1 MSDWTSGYV
10 AEVGYT
16 YGHYA
21 ELSPERL
28 RMAFLSAGLLMPA
41 IGAACEL
48 GFGQGVSA
56 NIHASATLVHWH
68 GNDFLPAQAAYAQ
81 ELAAAS
87 GSGGRF
93 TDQAFADFCNDPTL
107 PDFDFISLHGI
118 WSWVSD
124 ENRAVIVDF
133 VRRKLKVGGV
143 LYVSYNTQPGWASMI
158 PMRHL
163 LTEHARVMGSE
174 GQGMLGRIGNA
185 MEFGEQLLALDPA
198 YARANPEVKTRFA
211 KLKAHDRAY
220 LAHEY
225 FNRDWEPMPFSRM
238 AQWLA
243 PAKVEFACSAHL
255 LEHADELQFTPA
267 QQAFLKKI
275 PNEPFR
281 QTVRDYLVDQ
291 QFRRDYWVKGLRR
304 IGIIEQLEQWRQL
317 RVVLVKPRAEVV
329 LKVKGN
335 LGETELKA
343 EQYGPI
349 LDALADQ
356 QVHRIADIEQLP
368 AVKGMAL
375 PVLLSSL
382 RMLYAKGDIA
392 VAQDE
397 AVTAQ
402 VAERCKRLNAHLMN
416 RSRAAIECLFLASP
430 ITGTGVPV
438 MRMDQLFLL
447 ARNAGGKTPADWAA
461 YVWDI
466 LQNNREKVVKDG
478 RVLDGAADSLAEV
491 TRQAEDFAKTRLPVL
506 DALGVR

>member
-56 NIHASATLVHWH
+56 NIHASASMAQWH
-68 GNDFLPAQAAYAQ
+68 GNDFIPAQAAYAQ
-81 ELAAAS
+81 DLASAS
-87 GSGGRF
+87 GSGARF
-93 TDQAFADFCNDPTL
+93 TEESFAEFCNNPAL

-118 WSWVSD
+118 WSWVSHQ
-124 ENRAVIVDF
+124 NRETIVDF
-133 VRRKLKVGGV
+133 IRRKLKVGGV
-143 LYVSYNTQPGWASMI
+143 VYLSYNTQPGWASMVPI
-158 PMRHL
+158 RHL
-163 LTEHARVMGSE
+163 LAEHSRVMGSE
-174 GQGMLGRIGNA
+174 SQGTLGRIDSA
-185 MEFGEQLLALDPA
+185 MQFGEQLLALNPA
-198 YARANPEVKTRFA
+198 YARANPEVPIRYA
-211 KLKAHDRAY
+211 KLKGNDRAY

-225 FNRDWEPMPFSRM
+225 FNQNWEPMPFSDVAAM
-238 AQWLA
+238 LG
-243 PAKVEFACSAHL
+243 PAKLEFACSAHL
-255 LEHADELQFTPA
+255 LDHADELQLSAA

-275 PNEPFR
+275 PHEGFR
-281 QTVRDYLVDQ
+281 QTVRDLIVDQ

-335 LGETELKA
+335 LGEAELKA
-343 EQYGPI
+343 EQYSPL

-356 QVHRIADIEQLP
+356 QVHRVADIEQLP

-375 PVLLSSL
+375 PLLLSSF

-392 VAQDE
+392 IAQDE

-402 VAERCKRLNAHLMN
+402 VAERCRRLNAHLMN

-430 ITGTGVPV
+430 VTGTGVPV

-447 ARNAGGKTPADWAA
+447 ARNAGGKTPAEWAA
-461 YVWDI
+461 GVWDI

-478 RVLDGAADSLAEV
+478 RVLDSAADSLAEV
-491 TRQAEDFAKTRLPVL
+491 TRQAEDFARTRLPVL

>member
-28 RMAFLSAGLLMPA
+28 RMAFLSAGLQMPA

-56 NIHASATLVHWH
+56 NIHAAATLAQWH

-87 GSGGRF
+87 GSGARL
-93 TDQAFADFCNDPTL
+93 TDQSFADFCADPSL

-124 ENRAVIVDF
+124 ENRATIADF

-174 GQGMLGRIGNA
+174 GQGMLARIGNA
-185 MEFGEQLLALDPA
+185 MDFGEQLLALDPS
-198 YARANPEVKTRFA
+198 YAKANPEVKTRFA

-225 FNRDWEPMPFSRM
+225 FNRDWAPMPFSRM

-255 LEHADELQFTPA
+255 LEHADELQLTPA

-317 RVVLVKPRAEVV
+317 RVLLVTPRPEVS
-329 LKVKGN
+329 LKVRGN

-349 LDALADQ
+349 LDALAGH
-356 QVHRIADIEQLP
+356 QVLSVAEIEQAP
-368 AVKGMAL
+368 AAKAL
-375 PVLLSSL
+375 PLPLLLSSI
-382 RMLYAKGDIA
+382 RMLYAKGDLA

-397 AVTAQ
+397 SVTQQ
-402 VAERCKRLNAHLMN
+402 VAGRTRQLNAHLMN
-416 RSRAAIECLFLASP
+416 RSRAAVESLFLASP
-430 ITGTGVPV
+430 VTGTGVPV
-438 MRMDQLFLL
+438 LRFHQLFLQ
-447 ARNAGGKTPADWAA
+447 ARNAGGRTPQEWGS
-461 YVWDI
+461 YVWNI
-466 LQNNREKVVKDG
+466 LQDNREKVVKDG
-478 RVLDGAADSLAEV
+478 RVLDNPADGLAEV
-491 TRQAEDFAKTRLPVL
+491 TRQAEDFAATRLPVL
-506 DALGVR
+506 DALGLR